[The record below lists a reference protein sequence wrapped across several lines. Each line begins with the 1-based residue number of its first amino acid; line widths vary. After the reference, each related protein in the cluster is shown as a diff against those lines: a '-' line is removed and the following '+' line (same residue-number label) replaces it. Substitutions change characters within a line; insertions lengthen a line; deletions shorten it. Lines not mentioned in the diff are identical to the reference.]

1 MCKKKKKTE
10 PILDDLLRNGKNVI
24 VLYSYK
30 SLSTTA
36 LSGFLVLYL
45 NFSALKDLGIT
56 DKKFQII
63 FTESESL
70 PVKN

>member
-1 MCKKKKKTE
+1 MGT
-10 PILDDLLRNGKNVI
+10 NKNVM

-30 SLSTTA
+30 SLSTTVI
-36 LSGFLVLYL
+36 SGFFVLYL
-45 NFSALKDLGIT
+45 NFPAVKGVGIT

-70 PVKN
+70 PVIN

>member
-1 MCKKKKKTE
+1 MGN
-10 PILDDLLRNGKNVI
+10 DKNFM
-24 VLYSYK
+24 VLHSYK
-30 SLSTTA
+30 RLSTTV

-45 NFSALKDLGIT
+45 NSPALKSVGIT

-70 PVKN
+70 PVIN